1 MASKI
6 NRKYSCDIKGIIS
19 TDDGIITVEVED
31 VEKPIVLADF
41 IKDFVGKPDVKIAV
55 SYGENCNEVDEWLI
69 IRDLKAKI
77 LIHML

>member
-31 VEKPIVLADF
+31 VAEPIVFADL
-41 IKDFVGKPDVKIAV
+41 IKDFIGKPDVKISV
-55 SYGENCNEVDEWLI
+55 SYGEEL
-69 IRDLKAKI
+69 
-77 LIHML
+77 

>member
-19 TDDGIITVEVED
+19 TDDSIITVEVED

-41 IKDFVGKPDVKIAV
+41 IKDFVGKPDVTISVA
-55 SYGENCNEVDEWLI
+55 YGENCNEVDE
-69 IRDLKAKI
+69 
-77 LIHML
+77 

>member
-6 NRKYSCDIKGIIS
+6 NRKYSCDIRGNIS

-31 VEKPIVLADF
+31 VDTPVVLADF

-55 SYGENCNEVDEWLI
+55 SYGENCNEVDEWLNT
-69 IRDLKAKI
+69 RDLKAKI
-77 LIHML
+77 SIHML